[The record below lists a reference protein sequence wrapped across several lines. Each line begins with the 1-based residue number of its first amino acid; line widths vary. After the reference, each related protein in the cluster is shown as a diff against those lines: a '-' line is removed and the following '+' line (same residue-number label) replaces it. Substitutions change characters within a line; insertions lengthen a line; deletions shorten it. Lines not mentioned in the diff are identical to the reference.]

1 MNSLLF
7 SLTLLI
13 SVLPLNLEY
22 FNTFLGLTLT
32 QNHST
37 PLVSECTSPALCSHS
52 VAETAIP
59 FGAAMG
65 KYIKQKLSDEE
76 NYQIKTIVIDPGH
89 GGIDSGCSGKHSKE
103 KKIVLKL
110 AKKIG
115 RQIKAKYPH
124 IRVIYTRKTDVFI
137 PLYQRAAIA
146 NENQA
151 DLFISLHC
159 NAIRSP
165 NIKGSETYV
174 MGLHTADENLQVAKR
189 ENASILLEEDY
200 QRNYD
205 GYDPNSPEGHII
217 LSMYQNAHLAQSIL
231 FAEKIEQQMKHHVQR
246 RSRGIKQ
253 AGFVVLRAT
262 AMPSVLVET
271 GYLTNSSDERF
282 LNSDAGQNKVANAI
296 TKAFSS
302 YKASVETKSAE
313 GVTKADAP
321 QQSAALKSNKI
332 RYTKT
337 EGAAPIQFKVQL
349 ASSVRL
355 LNTSS
360 AKWQKIAY
368 AVEIKEEEGIYK
380 YLALGFDGLKTATKA
395 QKRLQKAG
403 FSQAFIVAYR
413 DGRRIPLEDA
423 KQLSR
428 TP

>member
-32 QNHST
+32 QNSST
-37 PLVSECTSPALCSHS
+37 PLLCECTSLALCTHS
-52 VAETAIP
+52 VAEPAIP
-59 FGAAMG
+59 FGATMG

-165 NIKGSETYV
+165 RIKGSETYV
-174 MGLHTADENLQVAKR
+174 MGLHTANENLQVAKR

-200 QRNYD
+200 QQNYD

-217 LSMYQNAHLAQSIL
+217 LSMYQNAHLEQSIL

-302 YKASVETKSAE
+302 YKATVETKSSKL
-313 GVTKADAP
+313 VTKAAP
-321 QQSAALKSNKI
+321 AQQSSTLKSNKI

-337 EGAAPIQFKVQL
+337 EGAAPVQFKVQL
-349 ASSVRL
+349 AS
-355 LNTSS
+355 
-360 AKWQKIAY
+360 
-368 AVEIKEEEGIYK
+368 
-380 YLALGFDGLKTATKA
+380 
-395 QKRLQKAG
+395 
-403 FSQAFIVAYR
+403 
-413 DGRRIPLEDA
+413 
-423 KQLSR
+423 
-428 TP
+428 